1 MDPSNTSS
9 DEPPAKKQRRRVAL
23 EPEAYRDQ
31 LKTCPKCGA
40 SGGEDIKFKYLNN
53 KKESQARYQCTKCK
67 HKFMLRYQRRSHPNG
82 YPKAHQRQQTI
93 PTPGIAINHGQP
105 ITSLAHDEKFSIEQG
120 DQLQHVSNLE
130 QFPKAQQWND
140 LCAHDEVLNLAQGDQ
155 LQHVS
160 NLEQFPKAQQWN
172 DLHARDE
179 VLNLAQGDQQ
189 SLNNIVYESG
199 EDMQSSSTGSMF
211 MGSLAHGGALYDQG
225 DQQSVHNIA
234 NEGPLQGQLR
244 EIMSSLGSPTL
255 VETPYLQIDEQDLR
269 NIVANDR
276 FDEEEIS
283 GFEVGDLFAHGEF
296 LESYLNA

>member
-105 ITSLAHDEKFSIEQG
+105 ITSLAHDEKFSIE
-120 DQLQHVSNLE
+120 
-130 QFPKAQQWND
+130 
-140 LCAHDEVLNLAQGDQ
+140 QGDQ